1 MVAQEGSLRW
11 KINLVSLEILLLRVA
26 FFLFFFAIFK
36 IHPIFYD
43 ICYFLEILHILILGI
58 YFFLSICAVFKICP
72 FHYYFIFSCQECNLF
87 GNAFPVSINR
97 MILRFLVKSFSI
109 KRKIVQGCCAQTF
122 SNCSSPLNSD
132 FGSKFWSNVSKI
144 QSKSDFP
151 EAVVSTRVTANR
163 PWGNS
168 LECLWLHL
176 PLQLFRLHS
185 NRGQIFRSLISE
197 SL

>member
-163 PWGNS
+163 P
-168 LECLWLHL
+168 
-176 PLQLFRLHS
+176 
-185 NRGQIFRSLISE
+185 
-197 SL
+197 

>member
-1 MVAQEGSLRW
+1 MTNGGSRGKSEVENQSRFSRNSPPPSSFLSLLFLQFSKYIQFFMTFAISW
-11 KINLVSLEILLLRVA
+11 KFYTFSSSEYIS
-26 FFLFFFAIFK
+26 FFF
-36 IHPIFYD
+36 
-43 ICYFLEILHILILGI
+43 
-58 YFFLSICAVFKICP
+58 SICVVFKISP

-122 SNCSSPLNSD
+122 SNCGSPLNSD

-163 PWGNS
+163 P
-168 LECLWLHL
+168 
-176 PLQLFRLHS
+176 
-185 NRGQIFRSLISE
+185 
-197 SL
+197 

>member
-1 MVAQEGSLRW
+1 MT
-11 KINLVSLEILLLRVA
+11 
-26 FFLFFFAIFK
+26 FAISWK
-36 IHPIFYD
+36 FYTFSSSEY
-43 ICYFLEILHILILGI
+43 IS
-58 YFFLSICAVFKICP
+58 FFLSICAVFKICP

-176 PLQLFRLHS
+176 PFLLKYFDCI
-185 NRGQIFRSLISE
+185 QIAAKYSGVSFQSRSKC
-197 SL
+197 

>member
-43 ICYFLEILHILILGI
+43 ICYFLEILHILTLGI
-58 YFFLSICAVFKICP
+58 YFFRSFYMCSFQNLSIP
-72 FHYYFIFSCQECNLF
+72 LLFHFSCQECNLF

-132 FGSKFWSNVSKI
+132 FGSKFW
-144 QSKSDFP
+144 
-151 EAVVSTRVTANR
+151 
-163 PWGNS
+163 
-168 LECLWLHL
+168 
-176 PLQLFRLHS
+176 
-185 NRGQIFRSLISE
+185 
-197 SL
+197 